1 MDLSDVEDKYRYTA
15 GAHAYSRRML
25 LRIVILAA
33 FDGGLSGRETERRTH
48 TDIGYM
54 YLAGM
59 QKPDFRTINRFKVD
73 NGDLINDAF
82 KMTIS
87 VAKERDLVKL
97 NHIAIDGT
105 KIEAKASINNLTDEK
120 QLELLKKILKHSIEL
135 DEEEDELLGEKS
147 GNSVPPELIDKESFD
162 KIYDKVQKSMKNDK
176 NEYKLRSS
184 SKNLLKQAS
193 QSEKGRKKVLNKIEK
208 IEQELEKTPQKV
220 LSVND
225 PETRW
230 MKNKKNQW
238 EYDYNL
244 QIGVDDYSG
253 IILSC
258 GLNNHPTDFKELIP
272 QIENIKENIGE
283 LPANTQISADNGYS
297 TDRNM
302 EYLEENQ
309 LDGYISSRKLS
320 RKLKKYNR
328 KDKPYSKDNFTYDF
342 NKNAYICP
350 EGQIL
355 DKIGKYKERKRTV
368 YWTNNCKTM
377 PMLKKNAVANT
388 ELEQ

>member
-1 MDLSDVEDKYRYTA
+1 MVLKDDTINQQLLVPLDLRDIIPEDHPCYLIEKIVDRMDLSDVEDKYRYTA

-33 FDGGLSGRETERRTH
+33 FDGGLSGRETERRTR

-105 KIEAKASINNLTDEK
+105 KIKAKASINNLTDEK

-135 DEEEDELLGEKS
+135 DEEENELLGEKS

-176 NEYKLRSS
+176 NEL
-184 SKNLLKQAS
+184 
-193 QSEKGRKKVLNKIEK
+193 
-208 IEQELEKTPQKV
+208 
-220 LSVND
+220 
-225 PETRW
+225 
-230 MKNKKNQW
+230 
-238 EYDYNL
+238 
-244 QIGVDDYSG
+244 
-253 IILSC
+253 
-258 GLNNHPTDFKELIP
+258 
-272 QIENIKENIGE
+272 
-283 LPANTQISADNGYS
+283 
-297 TDRNM
+297 
-302 EYLEENQ
+302 
-309 LDGYISSRKLS
+309 
-320 RKLKKYNR
+320 
-328 KDKPYSKDNFTYDF
+328 
-342 NKNAYICP
+342 
-350 EGQIL
+350 
-355 DKIGKYKERKRTV
+355 
-368 YWTNNCKTM
+368 
-377 PMLKKNAVANT
+377 
-388 ELEQ
+388 